1 MIFMKDLRGGASLLG
16 CINPLTF
23 LKSCPDRFPYM
34 ANICFS
40 PRAKLQNKQK
50 LYVSPILFPSSLFFA
65 QTLISLRRRR
75 LSHVRMRRKMAV
87 TASQAVVVY
96 QLFCIKENR
105 EEEAEKTSSTCS
117 TNQGNQ
123 HFSHLVYC
131 DTRINKIQ
139 DDQMP
144 RTLAYRQNALGFTK
158 MHCIL

>member
-1 MIFMKDLRGGASLLG
+1 
-16 CINPLTF
+16 
-23 LKSCPDRFPYM
+23 
-34 ANICFS
+34 
-40 PRAKLQNKQK
+40 
-50 LYVSPILFPSSLFFA
+50 
-65 QTLISLRRRR
+65 
-75 LSHVRMRRKMAV
+75 MAV

-131 DTRINKIQ
+131 DTRINKIW

-144 RTLAYRQNALGFTK
+144 RPLAYRQNALAHGPFFSSVRT
-158 MHCIL
+158 HAPLQ